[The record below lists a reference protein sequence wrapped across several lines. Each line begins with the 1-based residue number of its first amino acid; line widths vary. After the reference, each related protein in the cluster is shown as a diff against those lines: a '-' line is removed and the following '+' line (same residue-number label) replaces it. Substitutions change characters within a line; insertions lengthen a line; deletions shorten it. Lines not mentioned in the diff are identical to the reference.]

1 MSDLTLK
8 LHKAASNL
16 FALYKRT
23 HIHHINVTGPTFKQ
37 DHAFLGDLYEQ
48 FNDIFDSTAELIR
61 IEGESFKVDMDTE
74 SVLPGEFSASD
85 RTKIFK
91 DVLVCLEIVLESL
104 KHAHEAAVKDNSIG
118 TFTTLETSIESLVK
132 SLWMLKSS
140 L

>member
-1 MSDLTLK
+1 MSELTSG

-23 HIHHINVTGPTFKQ
+23 HIHHFNVTGSTFKQ
-37 DHAFLGDLYEQ
+37 DHSFLGDLYEQ

-61 IEGESFKVDMDTE
+61 IEGEIFDVDMDNE
-74 SVLPGEFSASD
+74 SVLPDSFSTSD

-91 DVLVCLEIVLESL
+91 DVLVCLEIVLEAM
-104 KHAHEAAVKDNSIG
+104 KYAHESAVKENSIG
-118 TFTTLETSIESLVK
+118 AFTTLETSIESLMK
-132 SLWMLKSS
+132 SHWMINSS